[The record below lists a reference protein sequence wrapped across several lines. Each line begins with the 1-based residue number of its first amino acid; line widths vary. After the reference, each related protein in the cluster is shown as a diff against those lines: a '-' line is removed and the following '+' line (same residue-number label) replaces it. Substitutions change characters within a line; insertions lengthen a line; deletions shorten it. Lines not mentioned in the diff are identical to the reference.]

1 MDQKILKNLELVNG
15 EVDRLLSTSPLIIR
29 KYTNHLTQAKGKGIR
44 ALSVL
49 VSALDENN
57 EIHHDAILFASAI
70 EILHLATLVHD
81 DVMDDADSRRGIP
94 TLHTL
99 YGKKTAVI
107 CGDYLLALAMN
118 QMNQVENKSQYLDFD
133 FSDIMLDIAL
143 GELSQ
148 HINNG
153 NLNLSIKEYLE
164 IIKGKTA
171 RLFEAS
177 FYAGVITMTQNQEEI
192 DAYKQVGEL
201 VGMMFQINDDL
212 IDFEMDEEE
221 ALKPVQSDFEQ
232 GVMTLPL
239 LYAFEKDPE
248 VKKES
253 LTRKSINALVK
264 KFDGVGFA
272 KSKSENYYQEALSIL
287 NALDVN
293 EFKYNSLKEV
303 IDRAHNTI

>member
-1 MDQKILKNLELVNG
+1 MDKTILKNLELVNG

-29 KYTNHLTQAKGKGIR
+29 KYTEHLTQAKGKGIR

-57 EIHHDAILFASAI
+57 KIHQDAILFASAI

-177 FYAGVITMTQNQEEI
+177 FYAGVITMTQNHEEI
-192 DAYKQVGEL
+192 DAYKKVGEL

-253 LTRKSINALVK
+253 LTRKSINALVA

-272 KSKSENYYQEALSIL
+272 KRKSENYYQEALSIL
-287 NALDVN
+287 NTLDVN
-293 EFKYNSLKEV
+293 ELKYNSLKEV

>member
-1 MDQKILKNLELVNG
+1 MDKTILKNLELVNG

-29 KYTNHLTQAKGKGIR
+29 KYTEHLTQAKGKGIR

-57 EIHHDAILFASAI
+57 KIHQDAILFASAI

-192 DAYKQVGEL
+192 DAYKKVGEL

-253 LTRKSINALVK
+253 LTRKSINALVA

-272 KSKSENYYQEALSIL
+272 KRKSENYYQEALSIL
-287 NALDVN
+287 NTLGVN
-293 EFKYNSLKEV
+293 ELKYNSLKEV

>member
-1 MDQKILKNLELVNG
+1 MNQLILKQLDKVNG

-29 KYTNHLTQAKGKGIR
+29 KYTQHLSNAKGKGIR

-49 VSALDENN
+49 TSAMDENQN
-57 EIHHDAILFASAI
+57 IHEDAYTFAAGI

-99 YGKKTAVI
+99 YGRKTAVI
-107 CGDYLLALAMN
+107 TGDYLLALAMTL
-118 QMNQVENKSQYLDFD
+118 MNNVEDKVKYIDYD
-133 FSDIMLDIAL
+133 FSKIILDIAI

-153 NLNLSIKEYLE
+153 NHDLTIPEYLE

-177 FYAGVITMTQNQEEI
+177 FYAGIITYSTDSKEI
-192 DAYKQVGEL
+192 DSYRKMGEL
-201 VGMMFQINDDL
+201 IGMMFQINDDM
-212 IDFEMDEEE
+212 IDFLQDENE
-221 ALKPVQSDFEQ
+221 ALKPVQSDYEQ

-239 LYAFEKDPE
+239 LYAFEKEP
-248 VKKES
+248 KLRKEK
-253 LTRKSINALVK
+253 LDRNIINAIVK
-264 KFDGVGFA
+264 KFDGVGFSKN
-272 KSKSENYYQEALSIL
+272 KSKAFYDEAIAIL
-287 NALDVN
+287 NGLELDPV
-293 EFKYNSLKEV
+293 KYSIIKELL
-303 IDRAHNTI
+303 DKAHNTI

>member
-1 MDQKILKNLELVNG
+1 MKQLDRVNG

-29 KYTNHLTQAKGKGIR
+29 KYTKHLSNAKGKGIR

-49 VSALDENN
+49 ISAMDENQN
-57 EIHHDAILFASAI
+57 IHEDAYTFAAAI

-99 YGKKTAVI
+99 YGRKTAVI
-107 CGDYLLALAMN
+107 TGDYLLALAMT
-118 QMNQVENKSQYLDFD
+118 QMNQVEDKEKYLDFD

-153 NLNLSIKEYLE
+153 NLDLTISDYLE
-164 IIKGKTA
+164 IIRGKTA

-177 FYAGVITMTQNQEEI
+177 FYAGVITYSKDAKEI
-192 DAYKQVGEL
+192 DAYKKMGEL
-201 VGMMFQINDDL
+201 IGMMFQINDDM
-212 IDFEMDEEE
+212 IDFEQDEDE
-221 ALKPVQSDFEQ
+221 ALKPVQSDYEQ

-239 LYAFEKDPE
+239 LYTFEKDPSIKKMKLNRSLINKF
-248 VKKES
+248 VKQ
-253 LTRKSINALVK
+253 
-264 KFDGVGFA
+264 FDGVGFA
-272 KSKSENYYQEALSIL
+272 RKKSDNYYEESVSIL
-287 NALDVN
+287 DSLELTPV
-293 EFKYNSLKEV
+293 KYNVLKELL
-303 IDRAHNTI
+303 DKAHNTI